1 MAGWGMITI
10 YVRCIATAVGLML
23 LTFSAAYAQT
33 ATPNPDTI
41 LEDCNRTLPADRPIP
56 TGSDAP
62 SIRIISP
69 ASGTIIQSDEAK
81 FADVTFTVE
90 ITNFDMPESGSA
102 DEGNHWHLWLNNS
115 VWGMYVEPSGF
126 NGIPYGKWRICASIG
141 DAAHVDIGMPDAI
154 YLIVEKGTDGQ
165 GTVIIEPTPSTIA
178 ASAIA
183 TTPTPETSPSV
194 STTPDPAIVTAG
206 IIILGIVAVGVG
218 LWLGVR
224 RGNHPQ

>member
-1 MAGWGMITI
+1 MAGCGMDTI
-10 YVRCIATAVGLML
+10 YVRSIAAAVSLML

-41 LEDCNRTLPADRPIP
+41 LEDCSSTLPADRPIP
-56 TGSDAP
+56 TGPDAP
-62 SIRIISP
+62 SIRIVSP

-90 ITNFDMPESGSA
+90 ITNFDMPEGRSA

-141 DAAHVDIGMPDAI
+141 DANHVDIGMPDAI
-154 YLIVEKGTDGQ
+154 YLIVEKGADGQ
-165 GTVIIEPTPSTIA
+165 GTVIIEPTPSAIPAT
-178 ASAIA
+178 AIA
-183 TTPTPETSPSV
+183 TTPTP
-194 STTPDPAIVTAG
+194 DPTIATVGIV
-206 IIILGIVAVGVG
+206 ILGIVAVGVG

-224 RGNHPQ
+224 RSNRPQ

>member
-1 MAGWGMITI
+1 MDTI
-10 YVRCIATAVGLML
+10 YVRGVAAAVGLML
-23 LTFSAAYAQT
+23 FSFSTALAQT

-41 LEDCNRTLPADRPIP
+41 LEDCSSTLPADRPIP
-56 TGSDAP
+56 TGPDAP

-115 VWGMYVEPSGF
+115 VWGMYVEPNGF

-141 DAAHVDIGMPDAI
+141 DADHVDIGMPDAI
-154 YLIVEKGTDGQ
+154 YLIVEKGADGQ
-165 GTVIIEPTPSTIA
+165 GTVTIAPTPSIIA
-178 ASAIA
+178 ATLTPTTTQSDSPPNSSTAPDPAIA
-183 TTPTPETSPSV
+183 TTG
-194 STTPDPAIVTAG
+194 IV
-206 IIILGIVAVGVG
+206 ILGIVAVGTG

-224 RGNHPQ
+224 RGNRPQ